1 MAAQNRNSNRGS
13 SPRKGQ
19 GSSRPGKPRAGG
31 GGRKFS
37 GGKPTGGRPDG
48 GKYSGGKSAGDRY
61 ARDRGSAGR
70 SADGEASEFRYGDER
85 PARRKPEGRYGKP
98 DGRKFSGDRPDRPSR
113 ESSRESYRDS
123 SRESYNGDRAD
134 RRPPERSAGDRPRLR
149 SFDDRPPRRHSD
161 DVPTRA
167 KFSQDRP
174 VRLSGDQVRPI
185 SRRPAAAP
193 ALNGGDRPEGRPP
206 RRDWD
211 RQDSENSRG
220 AARSSK
226 SRDFSDANYAL
237 TESAGN
243 ELHESEEASPDL
255 IYGRHTLVAALE
267 SDRQLNR
274 IWVTPRLRYDP
285 RFHTLLQKAKG
296 NGAVIDEVDNRRLD
310 QLTHGATHQGIVA
323 QVAPY
328 EYMELGDLIAQA
340 QATNEQPVL
349 VAVDGITDPHN
360 LGAIIRTAEALGA
373 QGVVIP
379 QRRSV
384 GVTST
389 VMKVAAGALENLPI
403 ARVVNLGRALEDLKA
418 AGFWIYGTDAEAGQS
433 INTVSFHK
441 AAVLVVGSEGDGLNM
456 LTQRSCDVLV
466 SIPLRGKTASL
477 NASVATGMAL
487 YEVYRQRWTSTLS
500 LSPAIAK

>member
-1 MAAQNRNSNRGS
+1 M
-13 SPRKGQ
+13 
-19 GSSRPGKPRAGG
+19 
-31 GGRKFS
+31 
-37 GGKPTGGRPDG
+37 
-48 GKYSGGKSAGDRY
+48 
-61 ARDRGSAGR
+61 
-70 SADGEASEFRYGDER
+70 
-85 PARRKPEGRYGKP
+85 
-98 DGRKFSGDRPDRPSR
+98 
-113 ESSRESYRDS
+113 
-123 SRESYNGDRAD
+123 
-134 RRPPERSAGDRPRLR
+134 
-149 SFDDRPPRRHSD
+149 
-161 DVPTRA
+161 
-167 KFSQDRP
+167 
-174 VRLSGDQVRPI
+174 

-193 ALNGGDRPEGRPP
+193 DRDGSDRPGRKPP
-206 RRDWD
+206 RPAWESD
-211 RQDSENSRG
+211 RSASQP
-220 AARSSK
+220 
-226 SRDFSDANYAL
+226 RDFRDVSEARYGA
-237 TESAGN
+237 TESLGN

-267 SDRQLNR
+267 GDRQLNR

-285 RFHTLLQKAKG
+285 RFHTLLQKAKS

-328 EYMELGDLIAQA
+328 EYLELGDLIAQA
-340 QATNEQPVL
+340 KAATEQPVL

-373 QGVVIP
+373 QGIVIP

-389 VMKVAAGALENLPI
+389 VMKVAAGALENLAI
-403 ARVVNLGRALEDLKA
+403 ARVVNLGRALEALKA
-418 AGFWIYGTDAEAGQS
+418 EGFWIYGTDAEAGQS
-433 INTVSFHK
+433 INTVTFHK
-441 AAVLVVGSEGDGLNM
+441 ATVLVVGSEGDGLNL

-477 NASVATGMAL
+477 NASVAAGMAL

>member
-1 MAAQNRNSNRGS
+1 MAAQNRDFNRGS

-37 GGKPTGGRPDG
+37 GGKPTGGRTDG
-48 GKYSGGKSAGDRY
+48 RKYSGGKSAGDRSGR
-61 ARDRGSAGR
+61 ARGVGDRSAG
-70 SADGEASEFRYGDER
+70 GEASEFCYGDDR
-85 PARRKPEGRYGKP
+85 PAKRKPDGRYGKP
-98 DGRKFSGDRPDRPSR
+98 DGRKFSGDRPPHRR
-113 ESSRESYRDS
+113 EEASKS
-123 SRESYNGDRAD
+123 
-134 RRPPERSAGDRPRLR
+134 
-149 SFDDRPPRRHSD
+149 
-161 DVPTRA
+161 TKA
-167 KFSQDRP
+167 KFSPERP
-174 VRLSGDQVRPI
+174 VRLSGDPVRPI
-185 SRRPAAAP
+185 SRRPAPAP
-193 ALNGGDRPEGRPP
+193 EMNGSDRPGRKPP
-206 RRDWD
+206 QRDWEGD
-211 RQDSENSRG
+211 RG
-220 AARSSK
+220 AARA
-226 SRDFSDANYAL
+226 RDFSEASDRA
-237 TESAGN
+237 TENLDN
-243 ELHESEEASPDL
+243 ELHEPEAGSPDL

-285 RFHTLLQKAKG
+285 RFHTLLQKAKSH
-296 NGAVIDEVDNRRLD
+296 GAVIDEVDNRRLD

-328 EYMELGDLIAQA
+328 DYLDLGDLIAQA
-340 QATNEQPVL
+340 KAATEQPVL

-389 VMKVAAGALENLPI
+389 VMKVAAGALENLAI
-403 ARVVNLGRALEDLKA
+403 ARVVNLGRALEELKA
-418 AGFWIYGTDAEAGQS
+418 SGFWIYGTDAEAGQS
-433 INTVSFHK
+433 INTVTFHK
-441 AAVLVVGSEGDGLNM
+441 AAVLVVGSEGDGLSL

-477 NASVATGMAL
+477 NASVAAGMAL
-487 YEVYRQRWTSTLS
+487 YEVYRQRWASTLA
-500 LSPAIAK
+500 LSPAIAR

>member
-1 MAAQNRNSNRGS
+1 MAAQNRDSNRGS

-19 GSSRPGKPRAGG
+19 GSSRSGKPRAGG

-37 GGKPTGGRPDG
+37 GGKPTGGRADG
-48 GKYSGGKSAGDRY
+48 RKYSGGTSAGDRSSG
-61 ARDRGSAGR
+61 ARGAGDRSAG
-70 SADGEASEFRYGDER
+70 GEASEFRYGDDR
-85 PARRKPEGRYGKP
+85 PAKRKPDGRYGKP
-98 DGRKFSGDRPDRPSR
+98 DGRKF
-113 ESSRESYRDS
+113 
-123 SRESYNGDRAD
+123 
-134 RRPPERSAGDRPRLR
+134 AGDRP
-149 SFDDRPPRRHSD
+149 PHRREEASKSTKD
-161 DVPTRA
+161 
-167 KFSQDRP
+167 KFSPERP

-185 SRRPAAAP
+185 SRRPSPAP
-193 ALNGGDRPEGRPP
+193 EMNGSDRPGRKPP
-206 RRDWD
+206 QRDWEGD
-211 RQDSENSRG
+211 RG
-220 AARSSK
+220 AARA
-226 SRDFSDANYAL
+226 RDFSEASDRA
-237 TESAGN
+237 TENLDN
-243 ELHESEEASPDL
+243 ELHESEAGSPDL

-285 RFHTLLQKAKG
+285 RFHTLLQKAKSH
-296 NGAVIDEVDNRRLD
+296 GAVIDEVDNRRLD

-328 EYMELGDLIAQA
+328 DYLDLGDLIAQA
-340 QATNEQPVL
+340 KAATEQPVL

-389 VMKVAAGALENLPI
+389 VMKVAAGALENLAI
-403 ARVVNLGRALEDLKA
+403 ARVVNLGRALEELKA

-433 INTVSFHK
+433 INTVTFHK
-441 AAVLVVGSEGDGLNM
+441 AAVLVVGSEGDGLSL

-477 NASVATGMAL
+477 NASMAAGMAL
-487 YEVYRQRWTSTLS
+487 YEVYRQRWASTLA
-500 LSPAIAK
+500 LSPAIAR

>member
-1 MAAQNRNSNRGS
+1 MAAQNRDFNRGS

-37 GGKPTGGRPDG
+37 GGKPTGGRTDG
-48 GKYSGGKSAGDRY
+48 GKYSGGKSAGDRSGR
-61 ARDRGSAGR
+61 ARGVGDRSAG
-70 SADGEASEFRYGDER
+70 GEASEFRYGDDR
-85 PARRKPEGRYGKP
+85 PAKRKPDGRYGKP
-98 DGRKFSGDRPDRPSR
+98 DGRKFSGDRPPHRR
-113 ESSRESYRDS
+113 EEASKS
-123 SRESYNGDRAD
+123 
-134 RRPPERSAGDRPRLR
+134 
-149 SFDDRPPRRHSD
+149 
-161 DVPTRA
+161 TKA
-167 KFSQDRP
+167 KFSPERP
-174 VRLSGDQVRPI
+174 VRLSGDPVRPI
-185 SRRPAAAP
+185 SRRPAPAP
-193 ALNGGDRPEGRPP
+193 EMNGSDRPGRKPP
-206 RRDWD
+206 QRDWED
-211 RQDSENSRG
+211 DRG
-220 AARSSK
+220 AARA
-226 SRDFSDANYAL
+226 RDFSEASDRA
-237 TESAGN
+237 TEN
-243 ELHESEEASPDL
+243 LDKELHESEAGSPDL

-285 RFHTLLQKAKG
+285 RFHTLLQKAKSH
-296 NGAVIDEVDNRRLD
+296 GAVIDEVDNRRLD

-328 EYMELGDLIAQA
+328 DYLDLGDLIAQA
-340 QATNEQPVL
+340 KAATEQPVL

-389 VMKVAAGALENLPI
+389 VMKVAAGALENLAI
-403 ARVVNLGRALEDLKA
+403 ARVVNLGRALEELKA
-418 AGFWIYGTDAEAGQS
+418 SGFWIYGTDAEAGQS
-433 INTVSFHK
+433 INTVTFHK
-441 AAVLVVGSEGDGLNM
+441 AAVLVVGSEGDGLSL

-477 NASVATGMAL
+477 NASVAAGMAL
-487 YEVYRQRWTSTLS
+487 YEVYRQRWASTLA
-500 LSPAIAK
+500 LSPAIAR